1 MQFEH
6 LIAINDPQNPLVTAL
21 SRDQVWSGLRHR
33 IENPVPFLP
42 GMVSCTIVERA
53 ETHLR
58 RQLNF
63 GAAVI
68 EDKVTQVESHWVRFD
83 IQPGEQHA
91 GGSLTITIEEPEP
104 GTLFLR
110 FAYTTGFAANP
121 NSEEQA
127 YIDYI
132 KSAYHQ
138 SDLDCVHIIRTL
150 AAGGTAQ

>member
-21 SRDQVWSGLRHR
+21 SRDQVWAGLCHR
-33 IENPVPFLP
+33 VDNPVPFLP
-42 GMVSCTIVERA
+42 GMVSCTIVERT

-68 EDKVTQVESHWVRFD
+68 EDKVTQAENHWVRFD

-104 GTLFLR
+104 GALFLR
-110 FAYTTGFAANP
+110 FAYATTLGETTGDEDAAYA
-121 NSEEQA
+121 EFV
-127 YIDYI
+127 
-132 KSAYHQ
+132 KSAYHE
-138 SDLDCVHIIRTL
+138 SDVEMVRVIRTFL
-150 AAGGTAQ
+150 AGETAH